1 MISELGISF
10 SKTTQSTLN
19 DAMQMTH
26 YLNYH
31 DIMVALL
38 FYINNDETNL
48 CLSEKLIIVQGRN
61 EKVLNNVKRDE
72 LACLQMSPWE
82 QVLFSLSCY
91 RQFLHQWLQELS
103 RAPRFIPTVCGNLYT
118 WPRKVG
124 WFHYVYGQSALSWC
138 TVKRSSQLYNCVYT
152 QGAVQSRK
160 SAFMLKTI

>member
-19 DAMQMTH
+19 DTMQMTH

-72 LACLQMSPWE
+72 LACLQMSP
-82 QVLFSLSCY
+82 
-91 RQFLHQWLQELS
+91 
-103 RAPRFIPTVCGNLYT
+103 
-118 WPRKVG
+118 
-124 WFHYVYGQSALSWC
+124 
-138 TVKRSSQLYNCVYT
+138 
-152 QGAVQSRK
+152 
-160 SAFMLKTI
+160 

>member
-72 LACLQMSPWE
+72 LACLQMSP
-82 QVLFSLSCY
+82 
-91 RQFLHQWLQELS
+91 
-103 RAPRFIPTVCGNLYT
+103 
-118 WPRKVG
+118 
-124 WFHYVYGQSALSWC
+124 
-138 TVKRSSQLYNCVYT
+138 
-152 QGAVQSRK
+152 
-160 SAFMLKTI
+160 